1 MPESINKKVL
11 LTVLILGCFLST
23 LNQTLLNVALSNL
36 MDVFSVSAPTVQWLS
51 TGFMLINGVLVPIT
65 AFLMKRF
72 STRQLFISSM
82 LFLLIGSIL
91 CAAAPTFSI
100 LLTGRMIQAIGA
112 GIIMPLLMSVVMF
125 IFPPE
130 KRGSMMGLIGLAI
143 IFAPAIA
150 PTLAGFVIEYFS
162 WRWLFIGLIPLVVIV
177 LLLSMKYLINVSETA
192 KAKLDVVSVIF
203 STIGFGLILYGFS
216 NAGSRG
222 WDDKL
227 VIITILVGIITTSL
241 FCLRQM
247 KSSDPLLNLNVFNNK
262 VFTLTSIINIIVTMM
277 MYADMILLPIYLQ
290 DGRGFT
296 AFNAGLLLLPGAV
309 INAFMSPVTG
319 KMYDRFGA
327 KPLFIIGLIFIIPS
341 MWVVTDLTETT
352 TFVYLMIRT
361 IFLRI
366 GLSFITMPLN
376 TASLN
381 ALPKELVTHGT
392 AVNNTL
398 RQIAGAI
405 GTAVVITVFTVQT
418 TSHAET
424 LMQETPNAT
433 ADIIRKL
440 ASILGSSDA
449 YYFMTIL
456 AVVAL
461 ILTFFVPSKAKTKVQ
476 PKEQAQPLTRKPTK
490 DKV

>member
-1 MPESINKKVL
+1 MEITNKKIL

-23 LNQTLLNVALSNL
+23 LNQTLLNVALSDL
-36 MDVFSVSAPTVQWLS
+36 MSVFSVTATTVQWIS
-51 TGFMLINGVLVPIT
+51 TGFMLVNGVLVPIT
-65 AFLMKRF
+65 AYLMKRF
-72 STRQLFISSM
+72 TTRQLFISSM

-91 CAAAPTFSI
+91 CAVAPNFAI
-100 LLTGRMIQAIGA
+100 LLIGRMIQAIGA

-150 PTLAGFVIEYFS
+150 PTLAGFIIDYYS
-162 WRWLFIGLIPLVVIV
+162 WRWLFIGIIPFVIIV
-177 LLLSMKYLINVSETA
+177 LLLAMKYLINVSETA
-192 KAKLDVVSVIF
+192 KTKLDVVSVIL
-203 STIGFGLILYGFS
+203 STVGFGLILYGFS
-216 NAGSRG
+216 NAGSHG
-222 WDDKL
+222 WDDKV
-227 VIITILVGIITTSL
+227 VIVSILVGLVTIAM
-241 FCLRQM
+241 FCLRQI
-247 KSSDPLLNLNVFNNK
+247 KSADPLLNLSVFKYK
-262 VFTLTSIINIIVTMM
+262 VFTLTAIINIIVTMM

-290 DGRGFT
+290 NGRGFT
-296 AFNAGLLLLPGAV
+296 AFDAGLLLLPGAV

-327 KPLFIIGLIFIIPS
+327 KPLFIIGLILIIPS

-352 TFVYLMIRT
+352 TFTFLMVRT

-376 TASLN
+376 TAGLN
-381 ALPKELVTHGT
+381 ALPKTLVTHGT
-392 AVNNTL
+392 AVNNTV

-405 GTAVVITVFTVQT
+405 GTAVVITIFTAQT
-418 TSHAET
+418 TNHAKT
-424 LMQETPNAT
+424 LLEEMPNAT
-433 ADIIRKL
+433 VGAIRTL

-456 AVVAL
+456 AIIAFV
-461 ILTFFVPSKAKTKVQ
+461 LTLFVPSKKR
-476 PKEQAQPLTRKPTK
+476 LNNN
-490 DKV
+490 